1 MAEPK
6 IMVSLTHEQWQWVMS
21 LVLNSAYLRA
31 RPIVEAVEAAVGQH
45 TEDMN
50 AAATRERSQREE
62 IVGQLYTAQ
71 RELQQGKR
79 EITNLKQQVAGYLQ
93 AAKRAKRAQRTK
105 GANGH
110 DPSAEIAELRDKLGD
125 EQRRRSVA
133 EEWLKK
139 ARAEWRAALGAGADF
154 PEKPPVASVAQ
165 VIEVEAELADPL
177 EQADDHG

>member
-105 GANGH
+105 GA
-110 DPSAEIAELRDKLGD
+110 K
-125 EQRRRSVA
+125 
-133 EEWLKK
+133 
-139 ARAEWRAALGAGADF
+139 
-154 PEKPPVASVAQ
+154 
-165 VIEVEAELADPL
+165 
-177 EQADDHG
+177 